1 MVLRLLIIANV
12 IVISS
17 IGIMAFA
24 FVGRPANVVIAA
36 GAWLFSGV
44 LLGCLPY
51 TDPYRGE
58 GRPQGE
64 HRRR

>member
-1 MVLRLLIIANV
+1 MVLRLLIIANAV
-12 IVISS
+12 VVAA

-24 FVGRPANVVIAA
+24 FVRRPANVLIAA

-44 LLGCLPY
+44 LLGCLPF

-58 GRPQGE
+58 RRQRRE